1 GGNKRYAPPCRAL
14 RCPGGGGKIAFEI
27 LSMLPLLSSP
37 FSHFFL
43 PSLLFLK
50 SYILIVPIGLNTCV
64 LVLRSTG
71 MAMRV
76 SMSQSRDDPYRHPWL
91 NPTAPGYMTSMRLL
105 ASYGVEI

>member
-1 GGNKRYAPPCRAL
+1 MLPTQFAL
-14 RCPGGGGKIAFEI
+14 EPWGRQANLQMGIP
-27 LSMLPLLSSP
+27 SMLPLLSSP

-76 SMSQSRDDPYRHPWL
+76 SISQSRDDPYRHPWL
-91 NPTAPGYMTSMRLL
+91 NPAAPGHMTSMRLV
-105 ASYGVEI
+105 AS